1 MRVALMVM
9 AVLAAAGSSLPGGPG
24 PARAQTPAT
33 PADLVL
39 PAPNRS
45 GGMPLLDALAA
56 RRSTR
61 TFSERA
67 LPTQVLSD
75 LLWAG
80 WGVNRDDGRRTAPSA
95 RNWQEIDILV
105 VLESGVYQYDAA
117 AHTLR
122 GLAAGHLRAATGGQP
137 FVATAPLS
145 LVYVADTE
153 RMRGAPPDE
162 IDRYAWADAA
172 FISQNVYLFCASEG
186 LGTVVRAA
194 FDRAALAEALGLPD
208 TRRVILAQTVGYPVT
223 GD

>member
-1 MRVALMVM
+1 MRVALVVM
-9 AVLAAAGSSLPGGPG
+9 AALAAAGLSVPGGPG
-24 PARAQTPAT
+24 LARAQTPAA
-33 PADLVL
+33 PSDVVL
-39 PAPNRS
+39 PAPGQS

-61 TFSERA
+61 TLDDRV

-80 WGVNRDDGRRTAPSA
+80 WGINREDGRRTAPSA
-95 RNWQEIDILV
+95 RNWQEIDVLV
-105 VLESGVYQYDAA
+105 VLESGVYQYDPV

-122 GLAAGHLRAATGGQP
+122 GLAAGDLRAAAGGQP
-137 FVATAPLS
+137 FVATAPLN

-153 RMRGAPPDE
+153 RMQGAPPDQ

-194 FDRAALAEALGLPD
+194 FDRAALADALGLPE
-208 TRRVILAQTVGYPVT
+208 TRRVILAQTVGYPVAP
-223 GD
+223 D